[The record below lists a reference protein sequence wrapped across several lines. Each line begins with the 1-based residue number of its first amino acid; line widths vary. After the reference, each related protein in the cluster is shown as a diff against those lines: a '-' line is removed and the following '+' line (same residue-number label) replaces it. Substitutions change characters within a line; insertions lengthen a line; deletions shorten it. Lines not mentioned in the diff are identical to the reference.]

1 MKSFIL
7 SLSVLVSVLTLD
19 QASACSQAPTIY
31 SQTAKVAKV
40 LESDSFKKA
49 LNKQLGDDAFSVKIE
64 KIEIPGTV
72 DVTLSNGCVLIN
84 KYITTPPSHPGMCPQ
99 FKTIKTSVD
108 CE

>member
-1 MKSFIL
+1 MKTFIL
-7 SLSVLVSVLTLD
+7 TLTVFVSVLTFD

-31 SQTAKVAKV
+31 SQTGKLAQV
-40 LESDSFKKA
+40 LESDSFKTA
-49 LNKQLGDDAFSVKIE
+49 LNKQLGEDAFSVKIE

-84 KYITTPPSHPGMCPQ
+84 KYVTTPPSHPGMCPQ
-99 FKTIKTSVD
+99 FKEIKTSVD